1 MLAKAW
7 VKPENNIMRPGEKGG
22 VVLEVYTETFEIG
35 NAIQKL
41 GAAHAGIAEEMF
53 HAQPPYEIENR
64 TVNLALEGMR
74 KTLEIR
80 ALNHEVRTLVSTI
93 QSNLVIASAASEFG
107 IDTSDFSEDDDEA
120 MGDLTTA
127 LIRAG
132 IDPDEYYRS
141 KGLVGS

>member
-1 MLAKAW
+1 
-7 VKPENNIMRPGEKGG
+7 MRPGQKGG

-35 NAIQKL
+35 TAIQKL
-41 GAAHAGIAEEMF
+41 GAAHARLAEEMF
-53 HAQPPYEIENR
+53 HAQPPYEIDDK

-80 ALNHEVRTLVSTI
+80 ALNQEVRALVSNI
-93 QSNLVIASAASEFG
+93 QCDLVIASAASEFG
-107 IDTSDFSEDDDEA
+107 IDISDFSEDDDEA

-141 KGLVGS
+141 KGLLAD